1 MLEGLRGCTAGWV
14 DGWVW
19 GGRRRAGQMGGW
31 TDGQIGRYTG
41 AWKDGLGWVV
51 GSWFSG
57 LQCSS
62 GRPVSAFNRMIT
74 ELIPRSALLPQV
86 GPQSP
91 VIPLLCCSDGA
102 LM

>member
-1 MLEGLRGCTAGWV
+1 
-14 DGWVW
+14 
-19 GGRRRAGQMGGW
+19 MGGW

-41 AWKDGLGWVV
+41 AWKDGLGWMV

-57 LQCSS
+57 LQYSS

-74 ELIPRSALLPQV
+74 EMIPRSALLPRV

-91 VIPLLCCSDGA
+91 VIPHLCCSDGA
-102 LM
+102 LL